1 MGRNNRDIFC
11 KKKISAR
18 RLMTNMIEAVPKERR
33 WVLDKVAD
41 VADFTEFI
49 DPQYKKFVMNQVKK

>member
-1 MGRNNRDIFC
+1 
-11 KKKISAR
+11 
-18 RLMTNMIEAVPKERR
+18 MTNMIEAVPKERR